1 MNYLSDECSKCLRN
15 FYVLRLGSE
24 YPAVT
29 LEAYNERFWG
39 TEGLHS
45 LCVVNRK
52 VEAQSR
58 WNGLAGV
65 TCGTNSNTSNWTQ
78 SSSSRLGHLSTT
90 HISSL
95 WFCLWL
101 VIKYIYQFLSGMA
114 HSIVYA
120 VTFQLCMISFEKQ
133 KCNLF
138 TEQLKAFIG
147 KNIVFTSK

>member
-1 MNYLSDECSKCLRN
+1 MNYLSDECSKFLRN

-24 YPAVT
+24 YPAAT
-29 LEAYNERFWG
+29 FEAYNERFRG

-45 LCVVNRK
+45 LRVVNRK

-65 TCGTNSNTSNWTQ
+65 TCGTNSNTSNRTQ
-78 SSSSRLGHLSTT
+78 SSSSRLGHLSTS

-101 VIKYIYQFLSGMA
+101 VIKFIYQFLSGMT
-114 HSIVYA
+114 HSTVYA
-120 VTFQLCMISFEKQ
+120 VSFQLCTISFEKQ

-138 TEQLKAFIG
+138 TEHLQAFIG
-147 KNIVFTSK
+147 KNIVFISK